1 MFILWNIK
9 KSFKRFWFIIGIFFL
24 SFGFTSNWVRFNKL
38 CKNYKLYVNI
48 CCKNLITKWTNAL
61 HNIIQGVLILRY
73 VLFKRKIKEV
83 EFRLWNLGIKYF
95 LSQYNNG
102 FEDIKIHTFDKV
114 LRIQCSA
121 PSLFRQGVEEDKMQP
136 AAWPWRSNWSFPI
149 PLVKMSKFLSSTP
162 CLCRIWGVL
171 KVGDNG
177 WLDG

>member
-1 MFILWNIK
+1 MGLLVIE
-9 KSFKRFWFIIGIFFL
+9 S
-24 SFGFTSNWVRFNKL
+24 FNKL
-38 CKNYKLYVNI
+38 CKNYKLYMWIYVVKTLLQNEQTHCTI
-48 CCKNLITKWTNAL
+48 LYKF
-61 HNIIQGVLILRY
+61 VLILRY
-73 VLFKRKIKEV
+73 VLFKMKIKEV